1 MHDLQLQNLC
11 SKMNVTAIF

>member
-11 SKMNVTAIF
+11 SKMNVMAIF